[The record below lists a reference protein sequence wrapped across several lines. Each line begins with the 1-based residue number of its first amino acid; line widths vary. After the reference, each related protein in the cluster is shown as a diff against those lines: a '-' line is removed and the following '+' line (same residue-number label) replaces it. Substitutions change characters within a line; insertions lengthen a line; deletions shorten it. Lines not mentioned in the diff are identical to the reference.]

1 MLETVALAVGAHF
14 LYNRLGGGEIGM
26 RKIWA
31 VLLAVSLGVGLSA
44 CSKCDMPVLMP
55 KSCKG
60 GTGPS
65 QTLTNAW
72 ADIWAGNW
80 ALTAPAPQ

>member
-1 MLETVALAVGAHF
+1 
-14 LYNRLGGGEIGM
+14 M

-31 VLLAVSLGVGLSA
+31 VLLAVSLGASLSA

-72 ADIWAGNW
+72 ADIWAGDWN
-80 ALTAPAPQ
+80 

>member
-1 MLETVALAVGAHF
+1 MLNWIQHSFLHPIPLRPWTVALAVGADF
-14 LYNRLGGGEIGM
+14 LYDRSRGGETGM

-31 VLLAVSLGVGLSA
+31 VVVAVSLGMALSA
-44 CSKCDMPVLMP
+44 CSKCDVPDLMQ

-65 QTLTNAW
+65 QTL
-72 ADIWAGNW
+72 AGIRD
-80 ALTAPAPQ
+80 

>member
-1 MLETVALAVGAHF
+1 
-14 LYNRLGGGEIGM
+14 M

-31 VLLAVSLGVGLSA
+31 VVVAVSLGMALSA
-44 CSKCDMPVLMP
+44 CSKCDVPDLLQ

-65 QTLTNAW
+65 QTLGVVS
-72 ADIWAGNW
+72 D
-80 ALTAPAPQ
+80 Q

>member
-1 MLETVALAVGAHF
+1 
-14 LYNRLGGGEIGM
+14 M

-31 VLLAVSLGVGLSA
+31 VVVAVSLGMALSA
-44 CSKCDMPVLMP
+44 CSKCDVPDWFS

-65 QTLTNAW
+65 QTLGVVL
-72 ADIWAGNW
+72 D
-80 ALTAPAPQ
+80 Q

>member
-1 MLETVALAVGAHF
+1 
-14 LYNRLGGGEIGM
+14 M

-31 VLLAVSLGVGLSA
+31 VLLAVSLGVALSA
-44 CSKCDMPVLMP
+44 CSKCDVPDLTP

-65 QTLTNAW
+65 QTLAGIW
-72 ADIWAGNW
+72 AATWAGNW
-80 ALTAPAPQ
+80 D